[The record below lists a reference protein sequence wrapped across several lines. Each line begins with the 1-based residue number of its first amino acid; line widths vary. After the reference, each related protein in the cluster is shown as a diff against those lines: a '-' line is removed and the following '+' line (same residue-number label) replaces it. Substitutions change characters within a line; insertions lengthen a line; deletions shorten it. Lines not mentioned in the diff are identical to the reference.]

1 VIGPLVAGGLIASIG
16 VKWCFAINAVSYVAV
31 LVMLAVMDAATFRA
45 RRPAG
50 GGGSIRDGLRYV
62 ASSHELLL
70 SLSMVAVISTFA
82 WNWETLLALHASET
96 LDGGARLYTVMFA
109 VLSVGT
115 FIGALVNASRR
126 SVTLRH
132 LPATALGLGIAMAG
146 VAVAPTMWLTLALL
160 VATGV
165 GASMFNT
172 ASNAVVQIAARGEYQ
187 GRVMAVFSAL
197 FVGTKGIGGA
207 IAGALAQGFGSRV
220 AIAVSAGGC
229 LTAAAGGAA
238 FSRPRPDVVTPP
250 EPALPS

>member
-1 VIGPLVAGGLIASIG
+1 
-16 VKWCFAINAVSYVAV
+16 
-31 LVMLAVMDAATFRA
+31 
-45 RRPAG
+45 
-50 GGGSIRDGLRYV
+50 V

-96 LDGGARLYTVMFA
+96 LHGGARLYTVMFA

-132 LPATALGLGIAMAG
+132 LPVTALGLGIAMAG
-146 VAVAPTMWLTLALL
+146 VAVAPTIWLTLALL
-160 VATGV
+160 VATGI

-207 IAGALAQGFGSRV
+207 IAGALTEGFGSRI

-238 FSRPRPDVVTPP
+238 FSRPRPDVVAPP